1 MYLNSTP
8 RQLSADRRQYY
19 FPFTKRGSG
28 KINANIPRGTGF
40 VYPGALQ
47 SFPNMPRTRYGA
59 VRPLCLKDVQ
69 ESLEFLGAY
78 CEEKAAPRM
87 MTTRRVFGGETPN

>member
-1 MYLNSTP
+1 MRISREAQVLHT
-8 RQLSADRRQYY
+8 QVLS
-19 FPFTKRGSG
+19 K
-28 KINANIPRGTGF
+28 
-40 VYPGALQ
+40 

-87 MTTRRVFGGETPN
+87 MTTRRVLGGKSPTRYLPR

>member
-1 MYLNSTP
+1 MRISREAQVLHT
-8 RQLSADRRQYY
+8 QVLS
-19 FPFTKRGSG
+19 K
-28 KINANIPRGTGF
+28 
-40 VYPGALQ
+40 

-87 MTTRRVFGGETPN
+87 MTTRRVFGGNPQLGTYLGRDGDLCFGW